1 MKIDIKKGSL
11 VKNIRSDE
19 IGMIV
24 EETIEINDSQYY
36 KVLLDG
42 KIVSWFKPNIETVEK
57 LDERTCR
64 DSRRHLA

>member
-19 IGMIV
+19 IGMII
-24 EETIEINDSQYY
+24 EENIEINDSQYY

-42 KIVSWFKPNIETVEK
+42 KIVSWFKPNIETVENS
-57 LDERTCR
+57 DERTHR

>member
-11 VKNIRSDE
+11 VKNTRSDE

-24 EETIEINDSQYY
+24 EENTDINDSQYY

-57 LDERTCR
+57 SDERTCR